1 MSPEKSN
8 IAILKNAYE
17 TWAAT
22 KGGSVQEW
30 LEIMRDDIS
39 IQSVAGGA
47 TGLEFTKKGDGKA
60 AAAEYFA
67 GLTSQLEMI
76 HYTVDEYFASGDR
89 VVAVGSTAWRSRTT
103 GKEFKTPKIDVVRFD
118 AGKIA
123 ETFELYDTAK
133 VLAASQP
140 DLKAVVMDA
149 YDARRR
155 ENIDEIMSFFHPD
168 AVFQIVANPEL
179 GDLSQT
185 LRGLDELRAAMVEM
199 CKAWDWTGRPIT
211 DIVVEGDRAVVH
223 TIGEMHHA
231 PTGGR
236 FDYEILDK
244 LTFKDGKIIE
254 FIEFL
259 ARISQMIG
267 NFHPTS
273 P

>member
-1 MSPEKSN
+1 MSTEKSN
-8 IAILKNAYE
+8 IAILKNAFD
-17 TWAAT
+17 TWDAT
-22 KGGSVQEW
+22 KGASVQEW
-30 LEIMRDDIS
+30 LDIMKDDIS
-39 IQSVAGGA
+39 IKSVAEGA
-47 TGLEFTKKGDGKA
+47 VGLEFTEQSEGKA

-67 GLTSQLEMI
+67 GLASQVEMI
-76 HYTVDEYFASGDR
+76 HYTVGEYFASGDR
-89 VVAVGSTAWRSRTT
+89 VVAVGKTAWRNRAT
-103 GKEFKTPKIDVVRFD
+103 GIEFETPKIDVVRFD

-123 ETFELYDTAK
+123 ESFELYDTAK

-140 DLKAVVMDA
+140 ELKAIVMDA

-155 ENIDEIMSFFHPD
+155 ENVDEIMSFFHPD
-168 AVFQIVANPEL
+168 AVFRIVANPEL
-179 GDLSQT
+179 GDISQT
-185 LRGLDELRAAMVEM
+185 LRGLDELTAAMVEM
-199 CKAWDWTGRPIT
+199 CKAWDWTGLPIT

-259 ARISQMIG
+259 DTHRVHKLLVG
-267 NFHPTS
+267 EG
-273 P
+273 